1 MFTINNKKQ
10 NTGLESEVAALKE
23 SLAAETL
30 RASQLHAENIQLQE
44 SLKHHGHHSALFH
57 GLANPLDLFSHTV
70 KALQGSLAN
79 MAQAMKSETM
89 EAMMASGATAQS
101 MQRVEVL
108 TRRIQELIGRADQ
121 SAMAIGKLQESSSK
135 ISGIVQLIKE
145 VAGQTNLLA
154 LNAAIEAARAGEQG
168 RGFAVV
174 ADEVRKLAERTTSST
189 TEIAQLID
197 GVQAETL
204 ALHQIAAVNPDEMA
218 LIRQEGADAFA
229 DIEKLLSISVDLET
243 TLSGVALR
251 SFVETAKTD
260 HLVYKHEIYRVFMGL
275 SEKKAEDFASHTAC
289 RLGKWYYEGDGLK
302 CFSKLPGYA
311 ETEPPHIQVHR
322 HGHQAVEAYHRGDI
336 PTAMTHLV
344 AMEQASMDVFS
355 NLERIASAGDHDP
368 LILTCMSSTD
378 SAAQ

>member
-1 MFTINNKKQ
+1 MFALNNKKHHAAR
-10 NTGLESEVAALKE
+10 EAEIVALKE
-23 SLAAETL
+23 ALSTETL
-30 RASQLHAENIQLQE
+30 RVNQLQSENTQLRE
-44 SLKHHGHHSALFH
+44 SLAHHGQHSALFT

-70 KALQGSLAN
+70 KALQGSLAE
-79 MAQAMKSETM
+79 MAQAMKTETL
-89 EAMMASGATAQS
+89 EAMTASGATAQS

-174 ADEVRKLAERTTSST
+174 ADEVRKLAERTTAST

-197 GVQAETL
+197 GVQNETT
-204 ALHQIAAVNPDEMA
+204 ALQQIAAVNPDEMA
-218 LIRQEGADAFA
+218 LIRKEGADAFA
-229 DIEKLLSISVDLET
+229 DIEKLLSISMDLET

-289 RLGKWYYEGDGLK
+289 RLGKWYYEGDGQK

-311 ETEPPHIQVHR
+311 ETEPPHIQVHH
-322 HGHQAVEAYHRGDI
+322 HGHHAIEAYYRGDI
-336 PTAMTHLV
+336 PTAMQHLV
-344 AMEQASMDVFS
+344 SMEQASMDVFS

-368 LILTCMSSTD
+368 HILTCMGGTL
-378 SAAQ
+378 SANQ